1 MQELAKRFASSRIKW
16 SNLVYGRG
24 GGVGRGLAVGIG
36 LGVGAGVPVG
46 VAVGVAVAVAV
57 AVGVAVAVAVGVAVG
72 VGVGLPPPARG
83 KTYAPRLRVQTE
95 SVVAPRSICMSHTI
109 ACGIPFSKRCQ
120 VGDAT
125 VMSSV

>member
-1 MQELAKRFASSRIKW
+1 MVL
-16 SNLVYGRG
+16 
-24 GGVGRGLAVGIG
+24 
-36 LGVGAGVPVG
+36 GAGVAVAVG
-46 VAVGVAVAVAV
+46 VGVEVGVAVAVAVGVAVAVAV
-57 AVGVAVAVAVGVAVG
+57 AVGVGVGVA
-72 VGVGLPPPARG
+72 PPLGKG

-95 SVVAPRSICMSHTI
+95 SVVEPRSICMSHTI